1 MKRILIATTLLL
13 ISTAASAYS
22 IGEIDQAASAMDLD
36 QLKVYA
42 QEVERPYTKAY
53 AHYRVAITA
62 STLEDQAT
70 MRDALASAEQILT
83 AELEKNGNA
92 EHHTLQ
98 AAVIGMKMG
107 LDPRKGMALG
117 PKQQRHLDKAE
128 QLEPQNP
135 RVSLVRGI
143 AAFYTPGI
151 FGGGVD
157 KAESHFK
164 QALTRYENAC
174 VEICWGHAE
183 TLTWLGL
190 VYQQQNKPEEAQASW
205 READAVEPGYGWA
218 NYLLQQAGE

>member
-1 MKRILIATTLLL
+1 MKRLLIATTLLL
-13 ISTAASAYS
+13 SSTAASAYS
-22 IGEIDQAASAMDLD
+22 IAEIDQAASAMNMD
-36 QLKVYA
+36 QLQAYA
-42 QEVERPYTKAY
+42 QEIERPYTKAY
-53 AHYRVAITA
+53 AHYRVAVTA
-62 STLEDQAT
+62 STLEDEAVL
-70 MRDALASAEQILT
+70 REALASAEQILT

-98 AAVIGMKMG
+98 AAVLGMKMG
-107 LDPRKGMALG
+107 LNPRQGMTLG

-128 QLEPQNP
+128 KLAPENP
-135 RVSLVRGI
+135 RVALVRGI
-143 AAFYTPGI
+143 AAFYTPGV

-157 KAESHFK
+157 KAEKHFK
-164 QALTRYENAC
+164 KALTRYDNSC
-174 VEICWGHAE
+174 TEICWGHAE